1 MPISVTPIPITSM
14 AHSELTDVTAAQ
26 HTTIPVEATKA
37 QLEAATA
44 GYLLVAP
51 DLVNSAPG
59 VAKGWVKF
67 NVAGGVLASQ
77 NVTSI
82 TDSGTGNWSVNW
94 ATDFAAADYG
104 TALAYTSAALTDY
117 FSIDQNSSV
126 GITHVGSVNAG
137 GSRVDIEYCYVTAF
151 GGQ

>member
-1 MPISVTPIPITSM
+1 MPITVTPIPITSM

-26 HTTIPVEATKA
+26 HTTIPVEATQA
-37 QLEAATA
+37 QMESETA
-44 GYLLVAP
+44 GYLLVPP

-67 NVAGGVLASQ
+67 NPAGGVLASQ

-82 TDSGTGNWSVNW
+82 TDSGTGDWDVNW

-104 TALAYTSAALTDY
+104 TALAYTSANLTDY
-117 FSIDQNSSV
+117 FSVDANSAV
-126 GITHVGSVNAG
+126 GVTHVGAVNAAG
-137 GSRVDIEYCYVTAF
+137 TRVDVEFAYVTAF

>member
-1 MPISVTPIPITSM
+1 MTIVVTPIPITSL

-26 HTTIPVEATKA
+26 HTTIPVEATKL

-44 GYLLVAP
+44 GYLLVPP

-82 TDSGTGNWSVNW
+82 TDTGTGDWDVNW
-94 ATDFAAADYG
+94 ATDFSAADYG
-104 TALAYTSAALTDY
+104 TALAYTSAVLTDY
-117 FSIDQNSSV
+117 FSIDQNSAV
-126 GITHVGSVNAG
+126 GVTHVGSVNAAG
-137 GSRVDIEYCYVTAF
+137 TRVDIEFAYVTAF